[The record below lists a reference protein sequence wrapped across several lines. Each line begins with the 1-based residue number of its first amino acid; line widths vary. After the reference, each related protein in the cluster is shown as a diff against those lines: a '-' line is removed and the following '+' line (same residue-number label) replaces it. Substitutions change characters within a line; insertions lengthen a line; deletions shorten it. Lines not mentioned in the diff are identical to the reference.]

1 MALYMTVVQGGT
13 PLGAPLIGWL
23 GQTCGARWMLWLGGL
38 LVLLGVALAV
48 GLLVRLRG
56 GRASVLTPLNAAGSL
71 VDRVWD
77 NQAVARARK

>member
-1 MALYMTVVQGGT
+1 VV
-13 PLGAPLIGWL
+13 
-23 GQTCGARWMLWLGGL
+23 
-38 LVLLGVALAV
+38 LAV

-56 GRASVLTPLNAAGSL
+56 GRASVLTPLNTAGSL